1 MEVDLDEEEEKSC
14 VMDVFIFVV
23 QLLQV

>member
-14 VMDVFIFVV
+14 VMDVFILVA